1 MSGGKVRAKLS
12 ALLELANAGPLF
24 QGVQCHAVFM
34 ELQHVSHERFEDTID
49 SLRAC
54 SPEASSAYHCDMKR
68 LYYRLLDGGFLD
80 NYLHLHYD
88 VNLHTSYA
96 TVVSIAKYAFDMS
109 LLRAGVS
116 QKALVCKQYLSRAS
130 RVSWLRQMCLCD
142 ETVAIE
148 DARYLCFSSVLNEM
162 VLHVQK
168 HLTNLRQARGF

>member
-24 QGVQCHAVFM
+24 QGVQCQAVFM

-96 TVVSIAKYAFDMS
+96 TVVSIAKVDA
-109 LLRAGVS
+109 VW
-116 QKALVCKQYLSRAS
+116 AS
-130 RVSWLRQMCLCD
+130 SYVDRDKENSSGYDQTCRQ
-142 ETVAIE
+142 V
-148 DARYLCFSSVLNEM
+148 
-162 VLHVQK
+162 
-168 HLTNLRQARGF
+168 